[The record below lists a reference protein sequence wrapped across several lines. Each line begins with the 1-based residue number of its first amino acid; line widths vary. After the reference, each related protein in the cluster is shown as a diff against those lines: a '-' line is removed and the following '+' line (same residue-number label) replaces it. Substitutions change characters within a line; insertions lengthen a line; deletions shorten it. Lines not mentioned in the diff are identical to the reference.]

1 MRSRQVGF
9 GCGTI
14 LPMRLRLFLAAIFTL
29 CSFALQAQCV
39 PSATHHCITTNVC
52 APMAVN
58 AYTPNQLTVQEDDTV
73 EFEASTCHPLRQ
85 VIRGGKSTTFFSGG
99 LACNGSLPCIKT
111 MDASVID
118 ADGKPQFHFICT
130 NHILDVMRGDIFIM
144 RRLIF
149 ASSFED

>member
-1 MRSRQVGF
+1 MG
-9 GCGTI
+9 
-14 LPMRLRLFLAAIFTL
+14 
-29 CSFALQAQCV
+29 
-39 PSATHHCITTNVC
+39 AT
-52 APMAVN
+52 N

-85 VIRGGKSTTFFSGG
+85 VIRGGLSTTFFSGG

-130 NHILDVMRGDIFIM
+130 NHIQDVMRGDIFII